1 MFEVAWYPLKLV
13 HDVAVAIAGTLG
25 DIIGIFG

>member
-13 HDVAVAIAGTLG
+13 HDVVVEIAGTLG
-25 DIIGIFG
+25 DIIGVFS